1 MKINEVTTPSEKAI
15 FEAID
20 ATNNSGFLTEDLV
33 GVVAADRT
41 NQWESHD
48 ANDYIKN
55 LLEGKM
61 PWAAN

>member
-1 MKINEVTTPSEKAI
+1 
-15 FEAID
+15 
-20 ATNNSGFLTEDLV
+20 LTEDLV

-48 ANDYIKN
+48 ANDYIKK
-55 LLEGKM
+55 LREGKM